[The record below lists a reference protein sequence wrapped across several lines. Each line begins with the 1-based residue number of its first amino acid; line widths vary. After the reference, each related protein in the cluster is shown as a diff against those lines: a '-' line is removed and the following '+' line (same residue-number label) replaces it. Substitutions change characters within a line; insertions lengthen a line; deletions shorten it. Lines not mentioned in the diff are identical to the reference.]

1 MNAPTNAIVPTT
13 TRTPLDEPNDDT
25 NSGESCTHTDELPS
39 LYKLLPLD
47 EQGNLEHLDPET
59 ALERFINW
67 AEDSGKALWDH
78 QEEALLDLASGN
90 HVILGTPTGS
100 GKSMVAL
107 GMCYFTLVQNGVM
120 YYTAPIKALVSE
132 KFFELTA
139 LFGKDLVGMITGDV
153 VINSE
158 APLICCTAEILAY
171 DSLRFGSNS
180 DISAV
185 CMDEFH
191 YYADKDRGWAWQIPL
206 LTLPHTQFLLMSAT
220 LGNMSALSERL
231 ERMTKRHVD
240 AVLNAPRP
248 VPLRFAY
255 ATTSLE
261 ASVKVALQAQEAP
274 LYIVHFA
281 QSEAEKSARAL
292 ANFGISTKEE
302 REKIKTFLQ
311 NVRFTTSYGKS
322 LKHLLTCGVG
332 IHHAGMLPRYR
343 LLVEKLAQQGL
354 LPVICGTDTLGVGI
368 NVPIHTVIFNSL
380 TKFDGRHMRHLN
392 AREFHQIA
400 GRAGRC
406 GFDTEGVV
414 QAQATVYE
422 IERLKAQAKAQGDP
436 KKLRRI
442 KAPSQPAGFLGW
454 SEKTFHKLIES
465 SPEELRA
472 HLKISHALV
481 LAEVMQQGHAFRR
494 IVFLIMNSFIPDEEK
509 TRLLGRTQ
517 EIFATLL
524 DSGVIEQVCQDFD
537 SNVTEVTDKA
547 DATGVTDTTD
557 VTDVAGALSATEAAY
572 KEDDLDTNP
581 LFARVAEP
589 KRWIQATYKPTIEI
603 PEDFA
608 LNQPLAP
615 FVLAALELLDP
626 QSPSYAL
633 DVVSLAESA
642 LDNPPQIM
650 KALLKKA
657 KNEAMSRMKAEG
669 IEYEERLERLEDVSY
684 EKPLESLIKT
694 AYENYSAQVPWARD
708 FAPMPKSIVRNMLET
723 ACDFKTYVQ
732 VVGIIKNE
740 GTLLRYLSDAW
751 RFLAKTIP
759 ESKLDDKLHDII
771 SWLHV
776 LISTTDSS
784 LLDEWQG
791 NNLIHAAEPPRISQT
806 QDLVPDR
813 RGLMIFIHNALFQR
827 VVKAAQHDTSAL
839 GELDGAWGWHARQWT
854 RVLDE
859 FYEAHDQIELTA
871 DARSNTFCTFD
882 TTDEKLGT
890 WCVRQMFLDSDGDC
904 DFGMSADIDIAQ
916 TLDTAD
922 LVCTRYCAG
931 NIDDLLEDEQN
942 ASSEHA

>member
-1 MNAPTNAIVPTT
+1 MDAPTNAIVPTT
-13 TRTPLDEPNDDT
+13 ASTLQDEPDDGT
-25 NSGESCTHTDELPS
+25 NSGESCTQTDELPS

-47 EQGNLEHLDPET
+47 KQGNLEPLDPET

-67 AEDSGKALWDH
+67 AEDSDKALWDH

-120 YYTAPIKALVSE
+120 YYTAPIKALVNE

-171 DSLRFGSNS
+171 DSLRFGTNS

-220 LGNMSALSERL
+220 LGNMSALSARL

-302 REKIKTFLQ
+302 REKIKIFLQ

-400 GRAGRC
+400 GRAGRY

-422 IERLKAQAKAQGDP
+422 IERIKAQAKAQGDP

-509 TRLLGRTQ
+509 TQLLGRTQ

-524 DSGVIEQVCQDFD
+524 DSGVIEQVCQDPNSD
-537 SNVTEVTDKA
+537 ATEVTDLTN
-547 DATGVTDTTD
+547 ATSETSATD
-557 VTDVAGALSATEAAY
+557 ATEAAY

-581 LFARVAEP
+581 LFAHVAEP

-740 GTLLRYLSDAW
+740 GTLLRYLSDVW

-791 NNLIHAAEPPRISQT
+791 YNLIHAAEPPRISQT

-882 TTDEKLGT
+882 TTDEKQGI
-890 WCVRQMFLDSDGDC
+890 WHVRQMFLDSDDDC
-904 DFGMSADIDIAQ
+904 DFGICADIDIAQ

-931 NIDDLLEDEQN
+931 TIDDLLEDEQN
-942 ASSEHA
+942 TSSEHA

>member
-1 MNAPTNAIVPTT
+1 MDAPTNAIVPTT
-13 TRTPLDEPNDDT
+13 ASTLQDEPDDGT
-25 NSGESCTHTDELPS
+25 NSGESCTQTDELPS

-47 EQGNLEHLDPET
+47 KQGNLEPLDPET

-67 AEDSGKALWDH
+67 AEDSDKALWDH

-120 YYTAPIKALVSE
+120 YYTAPIKALVNE

-171 DSLRFGSNS
+171 DSLRFGTNS

-220 LGNMSALSERL
+220 LGNMSALSARL

-302 REKIKTFLQ
+302 REKIKIFLQ

-400 GRAGRC
+400 GRAGRY

-422 IERLKAQAKAQGDP
+422 IERIKAQAKAQGDP

-481 LAEVMQQGHAFRR
+481 LAEVMQQGNAFRR

-509 TRLLGRTQ
+509 TQLLGRTQ

-524 DSGVIEQVCQDFD
+524 DSGVIEQVCQDPNSD
-537 SNVTEVTDKA
+537 ATEVTDLTN
-547 DATGVTDTTD
+547 ATSETSATD
-557 VTDVAGALSATEAAY
+557 ATEAAY

-581 LFARVAEP
+581 LFAHVAEP

-740 GTLLRYLSDAW
+740 GTLLRYLSDVW

-791 NNLIHAAEPPRISQT
+791 YNLIHAAEPPRISQT

-882 TTDEKLGT
+882 TTDEKQGI
-890 WCVRQMFLDSDGDC
+890 WHVRQMFLDSDDDC
-904 DFGMSADIDIAQ
+904 DFGICADIDIAQ

-931 NIDDLLEDEQN
+931 TIDDLLEDEQN
-942 ASSEHA
+942 TSSEHA

>member
-1 MNAPTNAIVPTT
+1 MDAPTNAIVPTT
-13 TRTPLDEPNDDT
+13 ASTLQDEPDDGT
-25 NSGESCTHTDELPS
+25 NSGESCTQTDELPS

-47 EQGNLEHLDPET
+47 KQGNLEPLDPET

-67 AEDSGKALWDH
+67 AEDSDKALWDH

-120 YYTAPIKALVSE
+120 YYTAPIKALVNE

-171 DSLRFGSNS
+171 DSLRFGTNS

-220 LGNMSALSERL
+220 LGNMSALSARL

-302 REKIKTFLQ
+302 REKIKIFLQ

-400 GRAGRC
+400 GRAGRY

-422 IERLKAQAKAQGDP
+422 IERIKAQAKAQGDP

-547 DATGVTDTTD
+547 GVTDATD
-557 VTDVAGALSATEAAY
+557 AAY
-572 KEDDLDTNP
+572 KEDDIDTYP
-581 LFARVAEP
+581 LFAHVAEP

-694 AYENYSAQVPWARD
+694 SYENYSAQVPWARD

-740 GTLLRYLSDAW
+740 GTLLRYLSDVW

-882 TTDEKLGT
+882 TTDEKQGI
-890 WCVRQMFLDSDGDC
+890 WHVRQMFLDSDGDC
-904 DFGMSADIDIAQ
+904 DFGICADIDIAQ

-931 NIDDLLEDEQN
+931 TIDDLLEDEQN
-942 ASSEHA
+942 TSSEHA

>member
-1 MNAPTNAIVPTT
+1 MDAPTNAIVPTT
-13 TRTPLDEPNDDT
+13 ASTLQDEPDDGT
-25 NSGESCTHTDELPS
+25 NSGESCTQTDELPS

-47 EQGNLEHLDPET
+47 KQGNLEPLDPET

-67 AEDSGKALWDH
+67 AEDSDKALWDH

-120 YYTAPIKALVSE
+120 YYTAPIKALVNE

-171 DSLRFGSNS
+171 DSLRFGTNS

-220 LGNMSALSERL
+220 LGNMSALSARL

-302 REKIKTFLQ
+302 REKIKIFLQ

-400 GRAGRC
+400 GRAGRY

-422 IERLKAQAKAQGDP
+422 IERIKAQAKAQGDP

-509 TRLLGRTQ
+509 TQLLGRTQ

-524 DSGVIEQVCQDFD
+524 DSGVIEQVCQDPNSD
-537 SNVTEVTDKA
+537 ATEVTDLTN
-547 DATGVTDTTD
+547 ATSETSATD
-557 VTDVAGALSATEAAY
+557 ATEAAY

-581 LFARVAEP
+581 LFAHVAEP

-708 FAPMPKSIVRNMLET
+708 FTPMPKSIVRNMLET

-740 GTLLRYLSDAW
+740 GTLLRYLSDVW

-791 NNLIHAAEPPRISQT
+791 YNLIHAAEPPRISQT

-882 TTDEKLGT
+882 TTDEKQGI
-890 WCVRQMFLDSDGDC
+890 WHVRQMFLDSDDDC
-904 DFGMSADIDIAQ
+904 DFGICADIDIAQ

-931 NIDDLLEDEQN
+931 TIDDLLEDEQN
-942 ASSEHA
+942 TSSEHA

>member
-1 MNAPTNAIVPTT
+1 MDAPTNAIVPTT
-13 TRTPLDEPNDDT
+13 ASTLQDEPDDGT
-25 NSGESCTHTDELPS
+25 NSGESCTQTDELPS

-47 EQGNLEHLDPET
+47 KQGNLEPLDPET

-67 AEDSGKALWDH
+67 AEDSDKALWDH

-120 YYTAPIKALVSE
+120 YYTAPIKALVNE

-171 DSLRFGSNS
+171 DSLRFGTNS

-220 LGNMSALSERL
+220 LGNMSALSARL

-302 REKIKTFLQ
+302 REKIKIFLQ

-400 GRAGRC
+400 GRAGRY

-422 IERLKAQAKAQGDP
+422 IERIKAQAKAQGDP

-509 TRLLGRTQ
+509 TQLLGRTQ

-524 DSGVIEQVCQDFD
+524 DSGVIEQVCQDPNSD
-537 SNVTEVTDKA
+537 ATEVTDLTN
-547 DATGVTDTTD
+547 ATSETSATD
-557 VTDVAGALSATEAAY
+557 ATEAAY

-581 LFARVAEP
+581 LFAHVAEP

-694 AYENYSAQVPWARD
+694 AYDNYSAQVPWARD

-740 GTLLRYLSDAW
+740 GTLLRYLSDVW

-791 NNLIHAAEPPRISQT
+791 YNLIHAAEPPRISQT

-882 TTDEKLGT
+882 TTDEKQGI
-890 WCVRQMFLDSDGDC
+890 WHVRQMFLDSDDDC
-904 DFGMSADIDIAQ
+904 DFGICADIDIAQ

-931 NIDDLLEDEQN
+931 TIDDLLEDEQN
-942 ASSEHA
+942 TSSEHA